1 MFFWGGELMSW
12 WAGELVYSG
21 VGRLMRSLF
30 SIATCL

>member
-1 MFFWGGELMSW
+1 MFFWGGELMNLW
-12 WAGELVYSG
+12 GGELVYSG

>member
-12 WAGELVYSG
+12 CILG